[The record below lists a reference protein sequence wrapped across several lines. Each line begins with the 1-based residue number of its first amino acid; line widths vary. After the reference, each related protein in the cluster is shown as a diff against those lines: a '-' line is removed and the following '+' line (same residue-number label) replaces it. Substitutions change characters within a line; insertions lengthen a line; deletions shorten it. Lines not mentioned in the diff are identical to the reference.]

1 MALRRSVAAGH
12 GGDYVSVLY
21 RAGRQNIGIGRAG
34 VDHPSAPALQ
44 PTVPLSDVFTPTRP
58 KAGEQRLAGRSTE
71 LRKIMGALLEER
83 AHVVLYSER
92 GRGKTSLSNSVI
104 AGLRQHEVA
113 VARYTCDAASSYD
126 DIVRGLL
133 RDLPASML
141 LVPAT
146 APGSPGCSSALHDG
160 ALQPFDVVSIPARLT
175 CPFLVCVVDE
185 FDRLRNAVVR
195 TQFADTI
202 KQMSDRATPMLFMLV
217 GVSDSLD
224 QMLGEHQSIQRNL
237 VALPL
242 PLLTDEQVGELVVRG
257 ATEAGLDFAPG
268 LAAGIA
274 SLSRGMPYMAQL
286 LALRVAQATA
296 FRGSTRATETD
307 LRSAAARL
315 VDEVE
320 PRVAMLYEVLT
331 SHGADTA
338 AVDALHLVATAE
350 QDSFG
355 RLQVRT
361 GSGGVSVGSRFL
373 SSGHWQRILD
383 AGVINAGLPDSPL
396 VSVSDRSLLN
406 HVLMRGVI
414 ARRAH
419 GQPLS
424 GTAFAEAVLDLDPTS
439 ER

>member
-1 MALRRSVAAGH
+1 MSILF
-12 GGDYVSVLY
+12 
-21 RAGRQNIGIGRAG
+21 RAGRQNTKAVGSG
-34 VDHPSAPALQ
+34 VEHSSPPAVP
-44 PTVPLSDVFTPTRP
+44 PTVLLSDVFTPTRP
-58 KAGEQRLAGRSTE
+58 KVGEQRLAGRSGE
-71 LRKIMGALLEER
+71 LRKILSALLEER

-113 VARYTCDAASSYD
+113 VARYTCDAASSYE
-126 DIVRGLL
+126 DIIRGLL

-141 LVPAT
+141 LVPPVT
-146 APGSPGCSSALHDG
+146 PGSPGCSSALPEG
-160 ALQPFDVVSIPARLT
+160 AVQPFDVVSIPARVT

-202 KQMSDRATPMLFMLV
+202 KQMSDRAVPMLFMLV

-242 PLLTDEQVGELVVRG
+242 PLLTDEQVGELVTSG
-257 ATEAGLDFAPG
+257 ATEAGLEFAPG
-268 LAAGIA
+268 LAADIA

-296 FRGSTRATETD
+296 YRMSTRATEAD
-307 LRSAAARL
+307 LHSAAARL

-320 PRVAMLYEVLT
+320 PRVATLYKVLT
-331 SHGADTA
+331 SHGSDMA

-350 QDSFG
+350 QDGFG
-355 RLQVRT
+355 RLEVRMGT
-361 GSGGVSVGSRFL
+361 GGVTVGGHFL

-406 HVLMRGVI
+406 HVLMRGVLMRSGACSAA
-414 ARRAH
+414 ARPDVCWWHA
-419 GQPLS
+419 
-424 GTAFAEAVLDLDPTS
+424 
-439 ER
+439 